1 MVLAKHSITTLKR
14 KMTMNTNKHPLAD
27 VAFLARSVPVGTATR
42 GSNFAP
48 RVFDNVSTVR
58 SNPSTWLKERG
69 ATEFVKV
76 S

>member
-1 MVLAKHSITTLKR
+1 
-14 KMTMNTNKHPLAD
+14 MNTNKHPLAD
-27 VAFLARSVPVGTATR
+27 VAFFARAIPTGKATR

-58 SNPSTWLKERG
+58 TNRTTWLKERG
-69 ATEFVKV
+69 ETEFVKV

>member
-1 MVLAKHSITTLKR
+1 
-14 KMTMNTNKHPLAD
+14 MNTNKHPLAD